1 MFFKYIGTNLD
12 LLGEKYGV
20 GVKYNNSNNAYVD
33 EKVAIV
39 CAIGNQETKNVE
51 QVLCVK
57 QGTRLSHFCLQD
69 MDDTLKWA
77 ANNFKGKK
85 GSLRLES
92 LKIHMI
98 NTKSQI
104 TIWVWIII

>member
-1 MFFKYIGTNLD
+1 MKLVT
-12 LLGEKYGV
+12 K
-20 GVKYNNSNNAYVD
+20 KP
-33 EKVAIV
+33 
-39 CAIGNQETKNVE
+39 KNVE

-57 QGTRLSHFCLQD
+57 QGTRLSHFCLQ
-69 MDDTLKWA
+69 DDTLKWA

-104 TIWVWIII
+104 TIYGCVENNI

>member
-1 MFFKYIGTNLD
+1 MN
-12 LLGEKYGV
+12 E
-20 GVKYNNSNNAYVD
+20 
-33 EKVAIV
+33 
-39 CAIGNQETKNVE
+39 IGNQETKNVE

-77 ANNFKGKK
+77 ANNFKRKK

-104 TIWVWIII
+104 TIWVCGE